1 MRGLSRIVNG
11 KRLEGRGHD
20 ILERIVPVFNFAT
33 SVNQEKSE

>member
-20 ILERIVPVFNFAT
+20 IFERTVPAFTFGT
-33 SVNQEKSE
+33 RENQEKSE